1 MFITNHKLQIIYNYC
16 SHWSPTR
23 ILDLRYSKRDENFF
37 GHSIPISWKLRMKL
51 YYDTDEEDSYV
62 IADQK
67 MWGRK
72 ESMSKNVH

>member
-1 MFITNHKLQIIYNYC
+1 
-16 SHWSPTR
+16 
-23 ILDLRYSKRDENFF
+23 
-37 GHSIPISWKLRMKL
+37 MKL

-72 ESMSKNVH
+72 ESSKQVMIRVEYYYYPDIFG